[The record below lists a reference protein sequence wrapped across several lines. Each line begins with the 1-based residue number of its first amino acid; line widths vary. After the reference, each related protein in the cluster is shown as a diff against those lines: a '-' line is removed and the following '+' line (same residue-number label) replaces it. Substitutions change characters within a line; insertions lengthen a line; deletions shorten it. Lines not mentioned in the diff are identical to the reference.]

1 MTANPNVAIAVQYF
15 EALSRK
21 DPRAAPLAPDVVME
35 SPITP
40 KLRGVASVLEY
51 LEALTSV
58 AKAIRTLDFIA
69 EGNKVAVQ
77 FELETKAGIIP
88 GFECLEIS
96 EGCIKKLRP
105 YFDAQPLI
113 EGAAPNS
120 EEGMK
125 LGT

>member
-1 MTANPNVAIAVQYF
+1 MTANPNVAIAVRYF

-40 KLRGVASVLEY
+40 KLRGVGPVLEY
-51 LEALTSV
+51 LEGLTSV
-58 AKAIRTLDFIA
+58 ARAIRTLDFIA

-77 FELETKAGIIP
+77 FELETEGGIIP

-96 EGCIKKLRP
+96 EGFIKKLRP
-105 YFDAQPLI
+105 YFDTRPLI
-113 EGAAPNS
+113 EGAAATG
-120 EEGMK
+120 EERMK

>member
-1 MTANPNVAIAVQYF
+1 MTANPNVAVAIRYF

-40 KLRGVASVLEY
+40 KLRGVAPVLEY
-51 LEALTSV
+51 LEGLASV

-77 FELETKAGIIP
+77 FELETEAGIIP

-96 EGCIKKLRP
+96 EGLIKKLRP
-105 YFDAQPLI
+105 YFDARPLV
-113 EGAAPNS
+113 EGVEGTG
-120 EEGMK
+120 EERMK
-125 LGT
+125 LET

>member
-1 MTANPNVAIAVQYF
+1 MNANPNVAIAVRYF

-21 DPRAAPLAPDVVME
+21 DPHAAPLAPDVVME

-40 KLRGVASVLEY
+40 KLRGVAPVLEY
-51 LEALTSV
+51 LEGLTSV

-77 FELETKAGIIP
+77 FELETESGVIP

-96 EGCIKKLRP
+96 EGFIKKLRP
-105 YFDAQPLI
+105 YFDTRPLI
-113 EGAAPNS
+113 EGATGTG
-120 EEGMK
+120 EERMRR
-125 LGT
+125 GT